1 VGESALSTGMQLA
14 CFPVN
19 PITVLADS
27 SVLTAMALLRRHKFD
42 STVSL
47 VVRVDERGDPLASM
61 VFAVELVAPVIGP
74 YFAVRKSNS
83 E

>member
-1 VGESALSTGMQLA
+1 MTRLL
-14 CFPVN
+14 VN
-19 PITVLADS
+19 PGTVFPDLNGLA
-27 SVLTAMALLRRHKFD
+27 AMALLRRHKFV
-42 STVSL
+42 STVPL

-61 VFAVELVAPVIGP
+61 VFAVEWVAPVIGP